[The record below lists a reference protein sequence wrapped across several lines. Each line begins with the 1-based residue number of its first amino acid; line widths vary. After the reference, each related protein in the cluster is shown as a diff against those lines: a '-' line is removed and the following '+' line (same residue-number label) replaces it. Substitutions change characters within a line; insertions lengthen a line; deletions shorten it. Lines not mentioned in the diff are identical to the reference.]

1 MTELTDR
8 QCALMILA
16 SLEERGSRRADGKV
30 LTRARFTRLTLKNLC
45 DREMITQAW
54 IDRVNESLM
63 KAGWVLIDA
72 GTTYG
77 AVKVSVVENWPRAIS
92 KNLKNLKSDLADVK
106 KGASE
111 WNKLERLMSK
121 EIWETTTHLRGRNM
135 PKSLKPKK

>member
-8 QCALMILA
+8 QCALMILE
-16 SLEERGSRRADGKV
+16 SLRERGSRRAGGKV
-30 LTRARFTRLTLKNLC
+30 LTRARFTKLTLKNLC
-45 DREMITQAW
+45 DRETITQAW

-92 KNLKNLKSDLADVK
+92 KNLKPKLAKVK
-106 KGASE
+106 QGTFVWSE
-111 WNKLERLMSK
+111 LEPLMRK
-121 EIWETTTHLRGRNM
+121 EAWETTTHLRGRNM

>member
-16 SLEERGSRRADGKV
+16 SLEERGSRRTDGKV
-30 LTRARFTRLTLKNLC
+30 LTRARFTKLTLKKLC
-45 DREMITQAW
+45 DRETITQAW

-77 AVKVSVVENWPRAIS
+77 AVKVNVVENWPRAIS
-92 KNLKNLKSDLADVK
+92 KNLKAELAEVK
-106 KGASE
+106 EGTFV
-111 WNKLERLMSK
+111 WDKLERLMSK
-121 EIWETTTHLRGRNM
+121 EAWETTTHLRGRNM
-135 PKSLKPKK
+135 TKSLKPKK